1 MCQKFPRWLAS
12 IHRRV
17 MTNAFGYISVLSSS
31 RLLFTDAKMSQST
44 IQHILAPSILTPLQ
58 FILIVVQ
65 EQSNVEMT
73 RNDVEMN
80 YFIFIERGII
90 NKEFQNT
97 ILKGGSFEGLL
108 ILTLAIVRPSIL
120 NAKSEFN
127 RSDRRINVIENRAH
141 VV

>member
-1 MCQKFPRWLAS
+1 
-12 IHRRV
+12 
-17 MTNAFGYISVLSSS
+17 
-31 RLLFTDAKMSQST
+31 MSQST